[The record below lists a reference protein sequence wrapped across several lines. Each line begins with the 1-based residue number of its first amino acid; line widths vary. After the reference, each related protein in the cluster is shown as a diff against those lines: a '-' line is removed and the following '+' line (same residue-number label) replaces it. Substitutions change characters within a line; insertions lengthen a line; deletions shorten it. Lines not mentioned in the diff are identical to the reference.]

1 MPGKSPMAG
10 RRRAGVL
17 IRLTHGCCNGPMMAR
32 CGGISTPSMPR
43 KTETAPIKVVIDP
56 TVMAIVDQ
64 LQPAGLSRTGWINYL
79 IQEGA
84 ARIRDR
90 NA

>member
-1 MPGKSPMAG
+1 
-10 RRRAGVL
+10 
-17 IRLTHGCCNGPMMAR
+17 
-32 CGGISTPSMPR
+32 MPR
-43 KTETAPIKVVIDP
+43 KTEAGPIKVVIDP
-56 TVMAIVDQ
+56 TVMAIVDE

>member
-1 MPGKSPMAG
+1 
-10 RRRAGVL
+10 
-17 IRLTHGCCNGPMMAR
+17 
-32 CGGISTPSMPR
+32 MPR
-43 KTETAPIKVVIDP
+43 NTETAPIKVVIDP

-84 ARIRDR
+84 ARVRDR